1 MNISIFLRSP
11 RRWRFAGAEDGS
23 RNSQI
28 VLNALC
34 ERVRATEHA
43 SRDPPLR
50 VFEPRHG
57 LAEIVERGAVVRE
70 KRLRVSRPHFERD
83 YINISEDALRHGY
96 LSAHQRLG
104 FFEAL

>member
-1 MNISIFLRSP
+1 MNIICLRSP

-34 ERVRATEHA
+34 ERVRATENA
-43 SRDPPLR
+43 SRGPLR

-83 YINISEDALRHGY
+83 YINISEDALRHGNRC
-96 LSAHQRLG
+96 AQQCLG
-104 FFEAL
+104 FFKVL